1 MFNKAIRGFLDT
13 ANGWAKTGVDGC
25 FKVVFVP
32 AKGVAGMA
40 LGEDHFV
47 TRTIGGVQTN
57 TKAATDLVVDGTTVT
72 LGVVVPIAA
81 GVLVDHAI
89 ESTLGLGGV
98 AEAKP
103 K

>member
-47 TRTIGGVQTN
+47 TRAESVQ
-57 TKAATDLVVDGTTVT
+57 VVLRAWSSPGSY
-72 LGVVVPIAA
+72 PQA
-81 GVLVDHAI
+81 
-89 ESTLGLGGV
+89 S
-98 AEAKP
+98 K
-103 K
+103 